1 MTFLHHAPEVLLA
14 CLLIQTAL
22 AVTFFFQQRR
32 QRQRA
37 NRAQR
42 LCDALTVDN
51 AGLRAQ
57 NARLIQSLARVRGVS
72 RLIENFNPEKEKQT

>member
-1 MTFLHHAPEVLLA
+1 MTFLHHAPEVLLS
-14 CLLIQTAL
+14 CLIVQTAL

-32 QRQRA
+32 HRQRC
-37 NRAQR
+37 RKLSLR
-42 LCDALTVDN
+42 VDVLTVDN

-72 RLIENFNPEKEKQT
+72 RLIENFNPEKEKQ